1 MQIEY
6 KFIPSSKGNIAT
18 AIHHLSTETD
28 KLAILCPGY
37 LDTKDYAHLV
47 KLCDELAAC
56 GYTAVRFDPTGT
68 WESGGDI
75 SDYNATQSLSDVR
88 TILEHMIL
96 ERDYKHILLGG
107 HSLGGHIAMQYASQ
121 DPRISVVLALMS
133 PYSLRRPL
141 YKDGIEKWE
150 NRGYRTSKRQI
161 PGRNEKREFS
171 VPYSNAE
178 DRLKYNVTDSIR
190 HFRGLLIL
198 IGGELDDRI
207 FMEDLRLIYDNANE
221 PKKLIII
228 KGIAHN
234 YRHNDRDIDI
244 VNQNILAQ
252 LPSCH

>member
-18 AIHHLSTETD
+18 AIHHPSTETD

-47 KLCDELAAC
+47 KLSDDLAAR

-68 WESGGDI
+68 WKSGGDI
-75 SDYNATQSLSDVR
+75 SDYDATQSLSDVR

-96 ERDYKHILLGG
+96 ERNYKHILLGG
-107 HSLGGHIAMQYASQ
+107 HSLGGFIAMQYASQ

-150 NRGYRTSKRQI
+150 NRGYRTSRRQI
-161 PGRNEKREFS
+161 PGRTGKKEFR

-178 DRLKYNVTDSIR
+178 DRLKYNAIDSIKQ
-190 HFRGLLIL
+190 FRGLLIL
-198 IGGELDDRI
+198 IGGELDDRV
-207 FMEDLRLIYDNANE
+207 FAEDLRLIYDNANE
-221 PKKLIII
+221 PKKIIII
-228 KGIAHN
+228 KGIVHN
-234 YRHNDRDIDI
+234 YRHNGRDIDI

-252 LPSCH
+252 LPSCN